1 MNRSAFLGAAV
12 GAALTALALAGS
24 AYAEA
29 VVTPVLEKDL
39 PNAPGLRM
47 TAIKVAYAP
56 GEASGPHHHAAS
68 GFLIA
73 YVLSG
78 AVVSEVEGQGPART
92 YKAGESW
99 TEGPGAHHLVSRNAS
114 RTEPAA
120 LLVVFI
126 APPGAA
132 LTTPDR

>member
-1 MNRSAFLGAAV
+1 MNKSALLGAV
-12 GAALTALALAGS
+12 LAALTFAG
-24 AYAEA
+24 AACAQA

-39 PNAPGLRM
+39 PNAPGMRM
-47 TAIKVAYAP
+47 TAIKVSYGP
-56 GEASGPHHHAAS
+56 GEASGPHHHATG

-99 TEGPGAHHLVSRNAS
+99 TEGPGAHHIVSRNAS
-114 RTEPAA
+114 RSEPAE
-120 LLVVFI
+120 LLVVFL

-132 LTTPDR
+132 LTTPAR

>member
-1 MNRSAFLGAAV
+1 MRAFAAVVLAGLFLAGAA
-12 GAALTALALAGS
+12 S
-24 AYAEA
+24 AEA

-39 PNAPGLRM
+39 PNAPGMRM

-56 GEASGPHHHAAS
+56 GQASGPHHHAAS

-73 YVLSG
+73 YVLTG
-78 AVVSEVEGQGPART
+78 AVVSQVEGEAART

-99 TEGPGAHHLVSRNAS
+99 TEGPGAHHLISRNAS
-114 RTEPAA
+114 ATAPAE

-126 APPGAA
+126 APPGAV
-132 LTTPDR
+132 LTTPDP